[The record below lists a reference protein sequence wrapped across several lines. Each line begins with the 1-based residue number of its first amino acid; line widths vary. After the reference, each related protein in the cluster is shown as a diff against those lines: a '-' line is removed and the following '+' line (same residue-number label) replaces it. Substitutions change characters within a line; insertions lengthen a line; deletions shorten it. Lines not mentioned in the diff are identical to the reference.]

1 MFIRNPKDKVHC
13 VSYFAI
19 VCCSNELV
27 SAQKELRS
35 LEGVYSAT
43 RVVEMLE
50 VLRGDCKLNFFL
62 TIQKNN
68 IDCE

>member
-1 MFIRNPKDKVHC
+1 MFKRNPKDKVHC

-43 RVVEMLE
+43 SVVEMLE
-50 VLRGDCKLNFFL
+50 VLRGDCKLNFFFNHSKE
-62 TIQKNN
+62 QH
-68 IDCE
+68 